1 MKKET
6 IYSFPETDFN
16 YVSRDFL
23 FPMKSVDKEI
33 EKLIKLH
40 EIESRSVPFS

>member
-33 EKLIKLH
+33 EN
-40 EIESRSVPFS
+40 PPPY